1 MSTMGTRIRTL
12 REAHNVSRPI
22 MAERL
27 DDMPPT
33 TLKNYELGYRQVSG
47 AILESIGRNFGQ
59 AWVLFVLGLAAQPK
73 GRVKEQAA

>member
-1 MSTMGTRIRTL
+1 MSTTIGARIRTL
-12 REAHNVSRPI
+12 REAHYISRPI

-27 DDMPPT
+27 DNMPPA

-73 GRVKEQAA
+73 ERVKE